1 MEQIRKFLSE
11 KKSSILNKWFERIVS
26 TYPLETQKFLRREK
40 DRFANPVRSRVWEGI
55 EGVINALIKGD
66 ESNISTSLDNII
78 RIRAVQ
84 DFTPAQALAFIFF
97 LKKVVREELA
107 EITKNSEL
115 LNELLEFENKIDELA
130 LLCFNIY
137 MQCRE
142 KIYEI
147 RVNEIKRLT
156 YSLLKRANLIY
167 EIPDFKDYK
176 KTII

>member
-1 MEQIRKFLSE
+1 VEQIRKFLSE
-11 KKSSILNKWFERIVS
+11 KKSNILNKWFERIVS

-66 ESNISTSLDNII
+66 ESNISASLDNII

-107 EITKNSEL
+107 EMTKNSEL

>member
-66 ESNISTSLDNII
+66 ESNISASLDNII

-107 EITKNSEL
+107 EMTKNSEL